1 MSERAASGSPSVSE
15 VASERFRSG
24 SLPRLEATFAEGLT
38 AAVTGRELDFGR
50 HTETPAREVA
60 AAYGALHAWAAD
72 HFALVVGG
80 SQVHGARLFLADGVR
95 VPESAGRSGPATVRV
110 AGYDGFLASRPGVL
124 LSVGVADCVP
134 AFLAVPGRSVVA
146 LLHAGWRGVAAGILP
161 AAVEAMARA
170 YGVASEQIRAWW
182 GPAIGPC
189 CYPVGSEVV
198 EALAA
203 TAAGARP
210 EAWLFA
216 DDGGDAR
223 VDLRAAL
230 TLQAAAL
237 GVPPAAIASSALCT
251 ACDERLHS
259 YRRERGGGGRMLA
272 VAGYARPGG

>member
-1 MSERAASGSPSVSE
+1 LSRRAASDPGRVSE
-15 VASERFRSG
+15 AAGERFHGG

-50 HTETPAREVA
+50 HTETPAREGA
-60 AAYGALHAWAAD
+60 GAYGALHAWAAD
-72 HFALVVGG
+72 RFDLVVGG
-80 SQVHGARLFLADGVR
+80 SQVHGARLFRADGVR
-95 VPESAGRSGPATVRV
+95 VPEPDGRKGPATVRV

-124 LSVGVADCVP
+124 LSVGIADCVP
-134 AFLAVPGRSVVA
+134 AFLAAPERAVVA
-146 LLHAGWRGVAAGILP
+146 LLHAGWRGVAAGIVP
-161 AAVEAMARA
+161 RAVEAMARE
-170 YGVASEQIRAWW
+170 YGVAVEEIRAWW

-210 EAWLFA
+210 EAWLSA
-216 DDGGDAR
+216 DGGGVR

-230 TLQAAAL
+230 TLQATAL
-237 GVPPAAIASSALCT
+237 GVPSAAIASSPLCT

-272 VAGYARPGG
+272 VAGYAGPSG